1 MPEKRTEKKSK
12 SGKPLG
18 PIGTKVLFENEHIRV
33 WSVEL
38 PGKGHQPLHEHEHPY
53 LIVPVSEGKALM
65 RWEDG
70 REREIV
76 DVLGNV
82 VYREASGGPHELFNL
97 EDTKFHSILVE
108 IKAAGAM
115 NRRARAVPPIRSG
128 EATAIQLSNLR
139 AKAWTRGQARG

>member
-1 MPEKRTEKKSK
+1 MPEKSKEKKSK

-33 WSVEL
+33 WSCEL

-65 RWEDG
+65 RWDDG

-82 VYREASGGPHELFNL
+82 VYRETSGGPHELFNL

-108 IKAAGAM
+108 IKAAGA
-115 NRRARAVPPIRSG
+115 SG
-128 EATAIQLSNLR
+128 
-139 AKAWTRGQARG
+139 

>member
-1 MPEKRTEKKSK
+1 MQQTQQVSK

-38 PGKGHQPLHEHEHPY
+38 PPKGHQPLHEHHHPY

-76 DVLGNV
+76 DVLGKV
-82 VYREASGGPHELFNL
+82 TYREPGGGPHELFNL
-97 EDTKFHSILVE
+97 NEKTDFHSILVE
-108 IKAAGAM
+108 IKAVEIAA
-115 NRRARAVPPIRSG
+115 
-128 EATAIQLSNLR
+128 
-139 AKAWTRGQARG
+139 

>member
-1 MPEKRTEKKSK
+1 MSQQLSK

-38 PGKGHQPLHEHEHPY
+38 PPKGHQPLHEHRHPY
-53 LIVPVSEGKALM
+53 LVVPVSEGKALM

-97 EDTKFHSILVE
+97 EDKTRMHSILVE
-108 IKAAGAM
+108 IKA
-115 NRRARAVPPIRSG
+115 SG
-128 EATAIQLSNLR
+128 MTA
-139 AKAWTRGQARG
+139 